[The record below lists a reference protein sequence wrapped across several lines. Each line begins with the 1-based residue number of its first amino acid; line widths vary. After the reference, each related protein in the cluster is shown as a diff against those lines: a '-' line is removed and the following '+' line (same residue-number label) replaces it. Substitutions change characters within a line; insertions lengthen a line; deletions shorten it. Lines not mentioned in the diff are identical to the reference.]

1 MPLEPLV
8 PLEPFKKTPTTKNGA
23 VLFFFKKD
31 MNQETLYIICGYVA
45 SIGMILGYLPQAIS
59 TIRTRNTD
67 GIALPTFLMM
77 AIGALAFVIQGLL
90 HKDGIIWSMVITNAV
105 TCSCSCVVFAIKIHN
120 DYFKKKD

>member
-1 MPLEPLV
+1 M
-8 PLEPFKKTPTTKNGA
+8 
-23 VLFFFKKD
+23 D
-31 MNQETLYIICGYVA
+31 QETIYTVCGYVA

-77 AIGALAFVIQGLL
+77 AIGAFAFVVQGLL

-105 TCSCSCVVFAIKIHN
+105 TCSCSCIVFAIKIYN

>member
-1 MPLEPLV
+1 M
-8 PLEPFKKTPTTKNGA
+8 
-23 VLFFFKKD
+23 D
-31 MNQETLYIICGYVA
+31 QETIYTVCGYVA

-105 TCSCSCVVFAIKIHN
+105 TCTCSCVVFAIKIHN
-120 DYFKKKD
+120 DYFKKGY

>member
-1 MPLEPLV
+1 
-8 PLEPFKKTPTTKNGA
+8 
-23 VLFFFKKD
+23 

-120 DYFKKKD
+120 DYLKKKD